1 MENEFKMEK
10 PYSKQLKIEKNKKI
24 KQFKNSKL
32 NR

>member
-1 MENEFKMEK
+1 MENEFEMKK
-10 PYSKQLKIEKNKKI
+10 PYSKQLKIEKNKKT